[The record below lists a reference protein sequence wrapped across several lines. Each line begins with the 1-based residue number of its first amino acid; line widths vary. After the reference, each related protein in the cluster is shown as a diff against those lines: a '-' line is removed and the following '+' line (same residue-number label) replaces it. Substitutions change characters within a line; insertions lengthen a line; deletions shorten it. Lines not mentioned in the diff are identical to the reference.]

1 MMLKLQT
8 SISNQPFKCCLHLL
22 RRRIRNSSSS
32 TTIDD
37 PSIFIRYA
45 FSVQYHGGNSL
56 GFSYQGPKAENCIV
70 YHPSSLSDRAE
81 DADATHN
88 EDIILSAPKQQTIQ
102 ADLRGLESI
111 EGRIR
116 RALDHLVGRDGYQN
130 IRVSSRT
137 DRGVH
142 AWRNTFHVD
151 IRASVIGKKILQLP
165 VLESLDGDECETI
178 SSSSSSS
185 SSADD
190 EGKNEISLRPW
201 KPVNLVHG
209 LNFYLSRLSTYAA
222 EGETSSTD
230 KYDTQQIM
238 NHQGKLTK
246 RQRRKQSRKKLQS
259 NNNNNKN
266 DELSSLQTNSDICIL
281 SSAIA
286 PSTRIPNMRFD
297 PTLPENE
304 NTNPKTLQWDA
315 RFTATRRVY
324 AYRILHSR
332 DDNADTANSH
342 NDDNETELNS
352 EHHHATA
359 CYHSHPFEHDRVWR
373 IHDKGRS
380 KKRKINSDTTTAAL
394 DVNAMNRA
402 GRHLVGTHDFTS
414 FRGKG
419 CQRSS
424 PIVTLEDVW
433 VGSEPYHGN
442 DHTFGGGVLS
452 GVFRTNR
459 PQWRLPSLHRP
470 DNLRLITVV
479 IAGKSFLYH
488 QVRNIVACLVE
499 VGRGRL
505 TPEDVKEILEKRDRS
520 AAPGMAPAEGLFLVD
535 VEHGDFRF

>member
-185 SSADD
+185 STFTPTFS
-190 EGKNEISLRPW
+190 
-201 KPVNLVHG
+201 VNL
-209 LNFYLSRLSTYAA
+209 LDLS
-222 EGETSSTD
+222 
-230 KYDTQQIM
+230 
-238 NHQGKLTK
+238 
-246 RQRRKQSRKKLQS
+246 
-259 NNNNNKN
+259 
-266 DELSSLQTNSDICIL
+266 LSSFFRSYFGISFCTIPI
-281 SSAIA
+281 
-286 PSTRIPNMRFD
+286 TRG
-297 PTLPENE
+297 TVGL
-304 NTNPKTLQWDA
+304 
-315 RFTATRRVY
+315 
-324 AYRILHSR
+324 
-332 DDNADTANSH
+332 
-342 NDDNETELNS
+342 ELN
-352 EHHHATA
+352 T
-359 CYHSHPFEHDRVWR
+359 WR
-373 IHDKGRS
+373 NLCS
-380 KKRKINSDTTTAAL
+380 SNST
-394 DVNAMNRA
+394 
-402 GRHLVGTHDFTS
+402 
-414 FRGKG
+414 
-419 CQRSS
+419 
-424 PIVTLEDVW
+424 
-433 VGSEPYHGN
+433 PYSCN
-442 DHTFGGGVLS
+442 
-452 GVFRTNR
+452 
-459 PQWRLPSLHRP
+459 
-470 DNLRLITVV
+470 
-479 IAGKSFLYH
+479 
-488 QVRNIVACLVE
+488 
-499 VGRGRL
+499 
-505 TPEDVKEILEKRDRS
+505 
-520 AAPGMAPAEGLFLVD
+520 
-535 VEHGDFRF
+535 